1 MGRIG
6 LFQQLLDDQMSAG
19 EREAIHAA
27 HDRADAAVIA
37 GGTPTAAMAL
47 LHRRIAEQRKELEKL
62 RVALGVLAAVLRDH
76 KVIDPNILDY
86 RLEAAI
92 EEMEDATGETKP
104 APQLTSCASCGA
116 HVPVTNTAVT
126 AAGTVCD
133 ACFQRG

>member
-1 MGRIG
+1 MGRPG
-6 LFQQLLDDQMSAG
+6 LFQQLLDDQMSPG
-19 EREAIHAA
+19 EREAVNAA

-37 GGTPTAAMAL
+37 NGTPTAAMAL
-47 LHRRIAEQRKELEKL
+47 LHRRIAEQRKELEKM
-62 RVALGVLAAVLRDH
+62 RVLVGVLAAVLRDH
-76 KVIDPNILDY
+76 KIIDPHILDY
-86 RLEAAI
+86 RLEAA
-92 EEMEDATGETKP
+92 MDDLEDATGETKP